1 MSILP
6 DDAGVDERL
15 ALAMDADT
23 DVQRLRELAHDPRLD
38 VRQFVARNRSCPV
51 DVLLAL
57 SRTMSAEDVVMR
69 YYIAGNPNTPLE
81 VLRTLVR
88 DQDLSVRCA
97 VARNPSATDE
107 LLGSLV
113 DDVSEDVRL
122 ALARRG
128 YREAHRVSEGVA
140 VDGAQPG
147 VEPQPGVER

>member
-1 MSILP
+1 MSVMQISILP
-6 DDAGVDERL
+6 DEAGVDERL

-23 DVQRLRELAHDPRLD
+23 PVERLRELARDPRVD
-38 VRQFVARNRSCPV
+38 VRQFVARNRSCPG

-57 SRTMSAEDVVMR
+57 SLTMGAEDVVMR
-69 YYIAGNPNTPLE
+69 YYIAGNRNTPLD

-88 DQDLSVRCA
+88 DEDLSVRCA

-113 DDVSEDVRL
+113 EDVSEDVRL

-128 YREAHRVSEGVA
+128 YRGAHRISEGVA
-140 VDGAQPG
+140 VDDAQPG
-147 VEPQPGVER
+147 VER